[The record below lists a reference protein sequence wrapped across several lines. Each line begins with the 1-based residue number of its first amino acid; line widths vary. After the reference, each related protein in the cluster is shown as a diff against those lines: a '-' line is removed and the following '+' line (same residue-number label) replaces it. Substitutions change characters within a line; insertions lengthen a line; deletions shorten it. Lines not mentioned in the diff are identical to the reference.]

1 MSGGVNIKTI
11 SQAQPSS
18 GLVSGIPLPQRITPL
33 SKLDPKHQGGSAL
46 SNPTAQF
53 QLSTKMHPSYSSSSS
68 SFSNEL
74 LSGAALRGGICP
86 TGSSSR
92 VSYAPERGTISR
104 SAYSS
109 PQVPKRQTPP
119 PRSKDTLDL
128 RSSNALSQ
136 KSFRELHTRR
146 NANGNW
152 ASGGVRHSR
161 LDDNGDAQDA
171 LSKLSGGD
179 LHSGQSR
186 LSNTK
191 AGNGNLISAVL
202 MTTRQ
207 EQREPRNLSCHG
219 MIAPKKDMSTNKHRA
234 SHLSQSSGG
243 GTRQTVSVPRR
254 GSEPARSNM
263 ATVAPFRF
271 RLNVQDDDASSLED
285 LSDCSSDSMELCC
298 DDLGESHSLVVSP
311 HSLYSTSIR
320 VGLLN
325 STTKYIT
332 A

>member
-1 MSGGVNIKTI
+1 MSGSVNIKTI
-11 SQAQPSS
+11 SQAQPGS
-18 GLVSGIPLPQRITPL
+18 GLVSGIPLPRRITPL

-119 PRSKDTLDL
+119 RSKDTLDL
-128 RSSNALSQ
+128 RSSSALSQ
-136 KSFRELHTRR
+136 KAFRELHTRR

-171 LSKLSGGD
+171 LSRLSGGD

-207 EQREPRNLSCHG
+207 EQREPRNLSCQG
-219 MIAPKKDMSTNKHRA
+219 MVASKKDMSTNKHRA
-234 SHLSQSSGG
+234 SHLSQGG

-271 RLNVQDDDASSLED
+271 R
-285 LSDCSSDSMELCC
+285 
-298 DDLGESHSLVVSP
+298 
-311 HSLYSTSIR
+311 
-320 VGLLN
+320 
-325 STTKYIT
+325 
-332 A
+332 